1 MIATSSTDSTA
12 PALQTQPTFA
22 VQDWDDG
29 RFSIQH
35 WLDRTV
41 EKRLQYTQYG
51 MEKDVEPC
59 HPALFEDPLV
69 NMICKMD
76 LATFLIAER
85 HSVKS
90 AAEMSLLAPD
100 ETSRIFLATQVMDEA
115 RHYEIFCKRLADLG
129 VTPAQRD
136 KLIAQYTTPPLRKFF
151 DLLDEQLDK
160 NDFDGAVIG
169 HNLILE
175 GMAYPIYRYETRYW
189 SKFDPGLSQLI
200 HGAFRDEVHHN
211 RYAEEYLKS
220 RVRKDA
226 SARNHVLDLARQFHL
241 LMTDIFDNAI
251 RHYIGL
257 YQEAANAHM
266 DVLGDIE
273 IFPGKKMAD
282 MSEEEQ
288 TRRLQQEIQDEYK
301 IRLRNLGLQ
310 DAV

>member
-1 MIATSSTDSTA
+1 MNTTTQEPQATQ
-12 PALQTQPTFA
+12 PPTFA
-22 VQDWDDG
+22 EQDWDDG

-41 EKRLQYTQYG
+41 EKRLQNTRYG
-51 MEKDVEPC
+51 MEKDVDPV
-59 HPALFEDPLV
+59 HPALHEDPLV

-90 AAEMSLLAPD
+90 AAEMSILAPD
-100 ETSRIFLATQVMDEA
+100 ETSRIFLATQVLDEA

-136 KLIAQYTTPPLRKFF
+136 KLINQYTTPPLRKFF

-160 NDFDGAVIG
+160 KNFDGAVIG

-175 GMAYPIYRYETRYW
+175 GMAYPIYRYESRYW

-200 HGAFRDEVHHN
+200 EGAFRDEIHHN
-211 RYAEEYLKS
+211 RFAEEYLKS

-226 SARNHVLDLARQFHL
+226 AARNQILDLVRQFHL
-241 LMTDIFDNAI
+241 LMTEIFDNAI
-251 RHYIGL
+251 FHYIGL
-257 YQEAANAHM
+257 YQEAANSHM
-266 DVLGDIE
+266 DLLGDIE
-273 IFPGKKMAD
+273 IFPGKRMAD
-282 MSEEEQ
+282 MSEEDQ

>member
-1 MIATSSTDSTA
+1 MNTATRESNATA
-12 PALQTQPTFA
+12 IPTFA
-22 VQDWDDG
+22 EQEWDDG

-35 WLDRTV
+35 WLERTV
-41 EKRLQYTQYG
+41 EKRLQDTRYG
-51 MEKDVEPC
+51 MEKDVEPA

-90 AAEMSLLAPD
+90 AAEMSILAPD
-100 ETSRIFLATQVMDEA
+100 ETSRIFLASQVLDEA

-136 KLIAQYTTPPLRKFF
+136 KLINQYTTPPLKKFF

-160 NDFDGAVIG
+160 KNFDGAVIG

-200 HGAFRDEVHHN
+200 NGAFRDEVHHN

-226 SARNHVLDLARQFHL
+226 SARNQVLDLVRQFHL
-241 LMTDIFDNAI
+241 LMTDIFDNAV

-257 YQEAANAHM
+257 YQEAANGHM

-282 MSEEEQ
+282 MSEEDQ

-301 IRLRNLGLQ
+301 IRLRNLGLHE
-310 DAV
+310 AL